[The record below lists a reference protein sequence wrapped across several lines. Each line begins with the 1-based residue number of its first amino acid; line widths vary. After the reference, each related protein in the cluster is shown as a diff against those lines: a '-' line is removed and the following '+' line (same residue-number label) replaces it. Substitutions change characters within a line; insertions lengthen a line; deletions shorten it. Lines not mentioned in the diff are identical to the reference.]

1 MAASA
6 DFKLTNY
13 PLRRLAAQ
21 IPTLSSP
28 CLRQKPTAEQE
39 GVLSH
44 STNLSRRR
52 DGGPQNDPLDLKGC
66 VTNPQKIARHYG
78 VYRDLR

>member
-28 CLRQKPTAEQE
+28 CLRPNPTADRQD
-39 GVLSH
+39 V
-44 STNLSRRR
+44 SRWQHAHRVTQAGR
-52 DGGPQNDPLDLKGC
+52 DRKWDF
-66 VTNPQKIARHYG
+66 TES
-78 VYRDLR
+78 